1 MSVSEIR
8 LQVDCILVALCWH
21 AEGCWATLL
30 MVWRMS
36 RHLKFGPKPVNQS
49 HWVKHAWFWFIFLSL
64 KIKIQFFLLRSDHV
78 TDLRDSFLPLLFFK
92 INVTVHILILIH
104 MWIKTEDL
112 LSVYSFLW
120 LILVSELHWWCLSL
134 LMHTLGVSSLTVDW
148 MNSSLPCLE
157 QGVGIISI
165 WVCFTASMLQWMTGQ
180 NWNVPHC
187 NNPIKSTP

>member
-1 MSVSEIR
+1 MQSVSEIR
-8 LQVDCILVALCWH
+8 LQVDCILMALCWH
-21 AEGCWATLL
+21 IEGCWATLL
-30 MVWRMS
+30 RTVWRTS
-36 RHLKFGPKPVNQS
+36 KHLKFGPKPVNQS
-49 HWVKHAWFWFIFLSL
+49 SWLSL
-64 KIKIQFFLLRSDHV
+64 SKTCLILIHIFVLKDKNPVFSFRSDHV
-78 TDLRDSFLPLLFFK
+78 TNLRDSFLPLLFFK

-165 WVCFTASMLQWMTGQ
+165 WVCFTASMLQWMR
-180 NWNVPHC
+180 
-187 NNPIKSTP
+187 